1 TNQPESRTL
10 MNFDSATELYTEYPE
25 FLAGVLGV
33 EKKSLTLTWE
43 SDDAVVSKLLKE
55 AIGTL
60 QLAHDI
66 AAMRESGQHLADYSL
81 TRMDIVRYRSS
92 IDGAACTGLTTAI
105 KSRRSSGTCAKASDG
120 SARSATPAPSST
132 QP

>member
-1 TNQPESRTL
+1 MPADNSKTPVTVYVAYNAGEYVWTAEATDQPEFRTL

-33 EKKSLTLTWE
+33 EKKSLTLSWE

-55 AIGTL
+55 AIGAL

-81 TRMDIVRYRSS
+81 ARLAVERYRRD
-92 IDGAACTGLTTAI
+92 IEGAA
-105 KSRRSSGTCAKASDG
+105 
-120 SARSATPAPSST
+120 
-132 QP
+132 

>member
-1 TNQPESRTL
+1 MPAENSKTPVTIYVTYGEYVWTAEATNQPEFRTL

-25 FLAGVLGV
+25 FLAGVLRV

-43 SDDAVVSKLLKE
+43 SDDTVVSKLLKE
-55 AIGTL
+55 AISTL

-81 TRMDIVRYRSS
+81 ARLAVERYRRD
-92 IDGAACTGLTTAI
+92 IEGAA
-105 KSRRSSGTCAKASDG
+105 
-120 SARSATPAPSST
+120 
-132 QP
+132 